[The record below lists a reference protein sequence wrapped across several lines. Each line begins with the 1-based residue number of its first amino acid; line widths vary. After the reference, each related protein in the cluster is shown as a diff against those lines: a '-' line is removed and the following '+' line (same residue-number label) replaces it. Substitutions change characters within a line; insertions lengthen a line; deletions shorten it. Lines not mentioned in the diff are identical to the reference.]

1 MFVSHTPHL
10 GPRSAPATPQ
20 TSNVYGRAGLILAVA
35 AALLFWIPMVYPTIG
50 IAAVTLSAMGWSRA
64 RAGTATNGKLAV
76 AGLIL
81 GVLALIVPVIVL
93 LGVATLILRAQ

>member
-1 MFVSHTPHL
+1 MSLSRTPHL
-10 GPRSAPATPQ
+10 EPRAPAAPQ
-20 TSNVYGRAGLILAVA
+20 TSNMYGRAGLLLALA

-64 RAGTATNGKLAV
+64 RAGTADNGKSAI

-81 GVLALIVPVIVL
+81 GILALVLPVVVL
-93 LGVATLILRAQ
+93 LGVATLTLRAQ